1 MRIESNMKRLA
12 VVATL
17 ALTAFSI
24 SCDRDASVDEPDD
37 PAETSKVEP
46 EPAEP
51 ADVRAGETAADQTEG
66 RDAMGGRPTTFAP
79 VVEKS
84 RPAVVN
90 IYTTTELPA
99 RRYLNLPG
107 GRLIP
112 GKRRAESLG
121 SGFIVDPNGL
131 VLTNWHVVQ
140 KATDIEVRLFDDR
153 RFEANVVGFDPKT
166 DVALLQL
173 AEAAELPWLDFADS
187 EELLVGDWV
196 VAIGNP
202 LGLTSTV
209 TAGIVSATGRKS
221 LPLGGEM
228 MYQDF
233 IQTDASINPGNSG
246 GPLLDLDGDV
256 VGINTAVHAEGQ
268 GLGFAIPVNMVVEIM
283 PRLKEGGRVERGW
296 LGVYIDPV
304 PTAVRS
310 QLGLADGGVLIT
322 RVVRGGPADKAGLRP
337 GDIVLAMDEEAVPG
351 PDELAWMAGNVG
363 VGKEITLEIR
373 RGDVEKV
380 VPVVLGSL
388 PQ

>member
-1 MRIESNMKRLA
+1 MRRKVMCTKLA
-12 VVATL
+12 VVALL
-17 ALTAFSI
+17 AVSAFSF
-24 SCDRDASVDEPDD
+24 SCDREPSVELPSKAQQTTPEVVESAPGTGSNAHSR
-37 PAETSKVEP
+37 PA
-46 EPAEP
+46 
-51 ADVRAGETAADQTEG
+51 
-66 RDAMGGRPTTFAP
+66 TFAP
-79 VVEKS
+79 VVEKA

-121 SGFIVDPNGL
+121 SGFIVEADGL

-153 RFEANVVGFDPKT
+153 RFEATVVGYDPKT
-166 DVALLQL
+166 DVALLRL
-173 AEAAELPWLDFADS
+173 LGAADLPALELSDS
-187 EELLVGDWV
+187 EALRVGDWV

-209 TAGIVSATGRKS
+209 TAGICSATGRKS

-246 GPLLDLDGDV
+246 GPLLDLDGRV

-268 GLGFAIPVNMVVEIM
+268 GLGFAIPINMVEEIM
-283 PRLKEGGRVERGW
+283 PRLKEGGRVERSW

-304 PTAVRS
+304 PDALRQ
-310 QLGLADGGVLIT
+310 QLGIAEGGVLIT
-322 RVVRGGPADKAGLRP
+322 RVVRGGPAQQAGLVP
-337 GDIVLAMDEEAVPG
+337 GDIVLEMNEKTVPG

-363 VGKEITLEIR
+363 VGKEISLSIR
-373 RGDVEKV
+373 RGDEELRL
-380 VPVVLGSL
+380 PVVLGSL